1 MMSELAVAKKPSLV
15 QKMAD
20 RFGVDADKLMST
32 LKNTAF
38 KVKDKEVTNEQM
50 MALLVVADQYGLN
63 PFTKEIFA
71 YPDKG
76 GIVPVVGVDGWS
88 RIINENPMLDGIDF
102 RFSDETLD
110 HKGIKC
116 HEWVECVIFRKD
128 RQHPTTVREYFS
140 EVVRKLQYTTP
151 WDTHPNRMHRH
162 KALIQCARIA
172 FGFVG
177 IYDQDEAE
185 RLLEKDITPVKQESF
200 KSIGQADNDSLS
212 DDDREFVGERVSEF
226 IMLFDIPD
234 MESANEI
241 YDEMMACDPP
251 FASSF
256 KYLIGKERMSVLRKY
271 RSEQKRSKMIS
282 ALTAPRN
289 ETIIDGKEAA

>member
-1 MMSELAVAKKPSLV
+1 MSELAVVKKQSLV
-15 QKMAD
+15 AKMAE
-20 RFGVDADKLMST
+20 RFGVDPDKMMNA
-32 LKNTAF
+32 LKETAF
-38 KVKDKEVTNEQM
+38 KVKDKQVTNEQM
-50 MALLVVADQYGLN
+50 MALLVVSDQYGLN
-63 PFTKEIFA
+63 PWTKEIYA

-102 RFSDETLD
+102 RFSEETLD

-116 HEWVECVIFRKD
+116 HEWVECVIHRKD

-140 EVVRKLQYTTP
+140 EVVRKLNYSTP
-151 WDTHPNRMHRH
+151 WDSHPNRMHRH

-185 RLLEKDITPVKQESF
+185 RIIEKDVTPIKESF
-200 KSIGQADNDSLS
+200 KSIGHADLDSLS
-212 DDDREFVGERVSEF
+212 DDDTNFVNERTDEF
-226 IMLFDIPD
+226 IRLYDLPD

-241 YDEMMACDPP
+241 YDELMGSDPEL
-251 FASSF
+251 ASSF

-271 RSEQKRSKMIS
+271 RSEQKRQKQIA
-282 ALTAPRN
+282 ALTAPQD
-289 ETIIDGKEAA
+289 EPEAA

>member
-1 MMSELAVAKKPSLV
+1 MMSELAVVAPKKQGLV
-15 QKMAD
+15 AKMAD
-20 RFGVDADKLMST
+20 RFGVDPDKMMNT
-32 LKNTAF
+32 LKETAF
-38 KVKDKEVTNEQM
+38 KVKDKQVTNEQM

-63 PFTKEIFA
+63 PWTKEIYA

-102 RFSDETLD
+102 RFSEETIN
-110 HKGIKC
+110 HKNIKC
-116 HEWVECVIFRKD
+116 HEWVECVIYRKD
-128 RQHPTTVREYFS
+128 RQHPTIVREYFS
-140 EVVRKLQYTTP
+140 EVVRKLQYATP

-185 RLLEKDITPVKQESF
+185 RIMEKDVTPVKESF
-200 KSIGQADNDSLS
+200 KSIGHADLDSLS
-212 DDDREFVGERVSEF
+212 DDDTSFVNERTGEF
-226 IMLFDIPD
+226 IRLYDLPD
-234 MESANEI
+234 MPSANEI
-241 YDEMMACDPP
+241 YDEMMGSDPEL
-251 FASSF
+251 ASSF

-271 RSEQKRSKMIS
+271 RSTTKREGQIA
-282 ALTAPRN
+282 ALMAPQ
-289 ETIIDGKEAA
+289 EPA

>member
-1 MMSELAVAKKPSLV
+1 MNTEVMKKPSLV

-50 MALLVVADQYGLN
+50 MALLVVSDQYGLS
-63 PFTKEIFA
+63 PFTKEIYA

-88 RIINENPMLDGIDF
+88 RIINENPQLDGIDF
-102 RFSDETLD
+102 RFSEETLD

-116 HEWVECVIFRKD
+116 HEWIECVIYRKD
-128 RQHPTTVREYFS
+128 RQHPTIIREFFS
-140 EVVRKLQYTTP
+140 EVARKLAYPTP
-151 WDTHPNRMHRH
+151 WDSHPNRMHRH
-162 KALIQCARIA
+162 KALIQCARVA

-185 RLLEKDITPVKQESF
+185 RIIEKDVTPVKESF
-200 KSIGQADNDSLS
+200 KSIGQADLDSLS
-212 DDDREFVGERVSEF
+212 DDDMNFVNERTDEF
-226 IMLFDIPD
+226 IRLFNLPD
-234 MESANEI
+234 MDSANEI
-241 YDEMMACDPP
+241 YEEMMGSEPEL
-251 FASSF
+251 ASSF
-256 KYLIGKERMSVLRKY
+256 KYLIGKERMSALKKY
-271 RSEQKRSKMIS
+271 RSAAKRESQIN
-282 ALTAPRN
+282 ALMATQDQA
-289 ETIIDGKEAA
+289 

>member
-1 MMSELAVAKKPSLV
+1 MNTEVMKKPSLV

-50 MALLVVADQYGLN
+50 MALLVVSDQYGLS
-63 PFTKEIFA
+63 PFTKEIYA

-88 RIINENPMLDGIDF
+88 RIINENPQLDGIDF
-102 RFSDETLD
+102 RFSEETLD

-116 HEWVECVIFRKD
+116 HEWIECVIYRKD
-128 RQHPTTVREYFS
+128 RQHPTIIREFFS
-140 EVVRKLQYTTP
+140 EVVRKLAYPTP
-151 WDTHPNRMHRH
+151 WDSHPNRMHRH
-162 KALIQCARIA
+162 KALIQCARVA

-185 RLLEKDITPVKQESF
+185 RIIEKDITPVKESF
-200 KSIGQADNDSLS
+200 KSIGQADSDSLS
-212 DDDREFVGERVSEF
+212 DDDREFVDERVREF
-226 IMLFDIPD
+226 VMLFDLPD
-234 MESANEI
+234 MQSANEI
-241 YDEMMACDPP
+241 YEEMMGSDPEL
-251 FASSF
+251 ASSF
-256 KYLIGKERMSVLRKY
+256 KYLIGKERMSSLKKY
-271 RSEQKRSKMIS
+271 RSAAKREAQIN
-282 ALTAPRN
+282 ALMATQEPA
-289 ETIIDGKEAA
+289 